1 MMFQKRIVV
10 SDNERALLFKEGRFE
25 KVLMPGVHRF
35 WDFADAY
42 NAEFFDLVEPE
53 FRHKKSKVLLE
64 KEQLQAQLLVVKGE
78 LDQVHLIY
86 KNGTLIRLVTPGQE
100 VMYWKDAA
108 DFELKTYNVAED
120 VRIPEKTM
128 QQIVEAG
135 LEKQGYKI
143 RALHAVIAEQHVG
156 LRFENGKLVEELKPG
171 RYGFWATGKTQHIDA
186 VDMRLQTTEVA
197 AQEILTRDKVSTRY
211 NLIASYRVNDAKTF
225 VTKITKGK
233 DVIYQVLQLALREA
247 VGTKTLDVLLED
259 KQAIAKVVADES
271 KTRLEKMGVQLDQ
284 VGVKDI
290 ILPGD
295 MKDILNQVVQ
305 AQKSAEAN
313 VIKRREETA
322 ATRSLHNTAKVMEN
336 NPVLLRLKELE
347 ALEKISERVEKI
359 QVVGG
364 LDQVLNM
371 SNLLTK

>member
-1 MMFQKRIVV
+1 MKFQKRFVV
-10 SDNERALLFKEGRFE
+10 ADNERALLFREGRFE
-25 KVLMPGVHRF
+25 KLLNPGVHKF
-35 WDFADAY
+35 WDFQDQLK
-42 NAEFFDLVEPE
+42 AERYDLAEVE
-53 FRHKKSKVLLE
+53 FRHKKSKVLLIHQE
-64 KEQLQAQLLVVKGE
+64 LQDQILVVKGE
-78 LDQVHLIY
+78 MDQVSLVY
-86 KNGTLIRLVTPGQE
+86 KDSALIRLVLPGQE
-100 VMYWKDAA
+100 LMYWKDAA
-108 DFELKTYNVAED
+108 KIEVKTFNVSND
-120 VRIPEKTM
+120 VHIPEKIM

-143 RALHAVIAEQHVG
+143 RALHAVIAEEHVG

-171 RYGFWATGKTQHIDA
+171 RYGFWATGKSQHVDSI
-186 VDMRLQTTEVA
+186 DMRLQTSEVA

-211 NLIASYRVNDAKTF
+211 NLIASYRIKDAKTF
-225 VTKITKGK
+225 VTKIFKGK

-247 VGTKTLDVLLED
+247 VGTRSLDALLED
-259 KQAIAKVVADES
+259 KQAIAKIVAVES
-271 KTRLEKMGVQLDQ
+271 RSRLEAMGVELEQ

-364 LDQVLNM
+364 LEQVLNM